1 VKYREEFERQVVRE
15 DVWIATRDGR
25 TRLHARIWRPADA
38 VSDPVPALLEYLPYR
53 KSDWTAP
60 RDAQRHPWYAGH
72 GYASVRVDIRGHG
85 DSEGTPGD
93 EYDAQELADGVDVV
107 NWLAAQ
113 PWCTGKVGMFGIS
126 WGGFNSLQIAALAP
140 EPLKAIVTVCST
152 DDRYDNDV
160 HYTGGAVLGI
170 DMLAWAGTMLAFAAR
185 PPDPSVVGTDR
196 WLPMW
201 RERLDAL
208 EPFLHTWLDHQQRD
222 DYWKHGSVCED
233 YDSIGAAVLAVGGWH
248 DPYRDAVLRLV
259 EHLPE
264 DRVRGLIGPWSHQ
277 YPDRGLPPGPA
288 IGFLQETLRW
298 WDQHLKGIDTGVMR
312 EPLLRAWVN
321 DPVPPATSYEEMPGR
336 WVGETNWPSP
346 NVTWDTRRLGIGD
359 TPGTSVLVRSPQH
372 TGLDAGRFFP
382 FGNASD
388 LAPDQREEDGRS
400 VCFDSPVLEERVE
413 ILGRPRVRLRLDS
426 ATPRA
431 HVIARLCDVAPDG
444 SSTLVTRGVLNLLSR
459 HGRDKA
465 VEWNPGTHEDVEFEL
480 NGIGYAFPPGHRVR
494 VAVSD
499 AYWPWVWPHG
509 ERGELRVVPGDS
521 AVLLP
526 VRETSGEAQAIVFEE
541 PEQAPPLPVTY
552 DRPADPAPERLVTH
566 DVAKGEWTLEVDPN
580 YGGSRTYPDGLRYEE
595 SARETYRIRSDD
607 PLSARAVSEW
617 RIRLRRGAGG
627 DEWDAEIMARTELR
641 ATAAEFVMDS
651 RVEARANGETVAKR
665 AWHRTTPRT
674 SG

>member
-1 VKYREEFERQVVRE
+1 MKYRDRFERQVVRE
-15 DVWIATRDGR
+15 DVWIPTRDGR
-25 TRLHARIWRPADA
+25 TRLHARIWRPSDA
-38 VSDPVPALLEYLPYR
+38 ESDPVPALLEYLPYR

-72 GYASVRVDIRGHG
+72 GYASVRVDVRGHG
-85 DSEGTPGD
+85 DSEGMPGD

-140 EPLKAIVTVCST
+140 EPLKAVVTVCST

-170 DMLAWAGTMLAFAAR
+170 DMLAWAGTMLAFTAR
-185 PPDPSVVGTDR
+185 PPDPANVGADR

-208 EPFLHTWLDHQQRD
+208 EPFLHTWLEHQQRD
-222 DYWKHGSVCED
+222 DYWRHGSVCED
-233 YDSIGAAVLAVGGWH
+233 YTAIGAAVLAVGGWN
-248 DPYRDAVLRLV
+248 DPYRDTVLRLV
-259 EHLPE
+259 ENLPTE
-264 DRVRGLIGPWSHQ
+264 QVRGIIGPWSHQ

-298 WDQHLKGIDTGVMR
+298 WDQHLKGIDTGVMT
-312 EPLLRAWVN
+312 EPLLRAWLG
-321 DPVPPATSYEEMPGR
+321 DPVPPAPSHEELPGR
-336 WVGETNWPSP
+336 WVSDAEWPSP
-346 NVTWDTRRLGIGD
+346 DVTWDTRPLGESHD
-359 TPGTSVLVRSPQH
+359 PVLVRSPLH

-382 FGNASD
+382 FGNAAD
-388 LAPDQREEDGRS
+388 LPPDQREEDGRS
-400 VCFDSPVLEERVE
+400 VCFDSAPLDRRVE

-426 ATPRA
+426 DTPRA
-431 HVIARLCDVAPDG
+431 HVIARVCDVAPDG

-459 HGRDKA
+459 KGREHA
-465 VEWNPGTHEDVEFEL
+465 VEWTPGTYEDVEFEL

-509 ERGELRVVPGDS
+509 ERGALHVVPADS

-526 VRETSGEAQAIVFEE
+526 VREAADEASVRFEE
-541 PEQAPPLPVTY
+541 PEQALPMPVTY
-552 DRPADPAPERLVTH
+552 DTPPDPRPERLVTH
-566 DVAKGEWTLEVDPN
+566 DVAKSEWTLEVDPG

-595 SARETYRIRSDD
+595 SARETYTIRTDD

-617 RIRLRRGAGG
+617 RIRLRRG
-627 DEWDAEIMARTELR
+627 DDWDAEIMTRTELR
-641 ATAAEFVMDS
+641 ATAAEFIMDS
-651 RVEARANGETVAKR
+651 RIEARGNGETVAER
-665 AWHRTTPRT
+665 SWHRTTPRT